1 MRIIRDYKYVEP
13 QDKGASVAIGNFD
26 GVHLGHQSVIDIAR
40 TQGVSI
46 SAPLGVLTFEP
57 HPRSY
62 FAPDPPDFRLM
73 SPEARST
80 RLEKL
85 GVKRLYE
92 LNFNVALSAL
102 TPREFAKGVIVD
114 GLGLKHIVVGAD
126 FRFGK
131 ARAGTVEDLVSF
143 GQQ

>member
-62 FAPDPPDFRLM
+62 FAPDAPDFRLM
-73 SPEARST
+73 SPGARST

-92 LNFNVALSAL
+92 LNFNAALSAL
-102 TPREFAKGVIVD
+102 TPRDWYRLPWPSDSATTKPERSFAAITP
-114 GLGLKHIVVGAD
+114 LNSSC
-126 FRFGK
+126 R
-131 ARAGTVEDLVSF
+131 
-143 GQQ
+143 

>member
-62 FAPDPPDFRLM
+62 FAPDAPDFRLM

-85 GVKRLYE
+85 GVERLYE
-92 LNFNVALSAL
+92 LNFNAALSAL

-114 GLGLKHIVVGAD
+114 GLGLNTLWLAPIFDLAKPVQ
-126 FRFGK
+126 
-131 ARAGTVEDLVSF
+131 ARSRI
-143 GQQ
+143 